1 MLLKYI
7 YYFRGNHSEAYVHY
21 EKALQEKGSPD
32 HVLICKS
39 GIARTAIHSGNYRH
53 AINTAVELNSKQL
66 FKECA
71 EILEKKKQYS
81 EAANFYERSENCDK
95 AASIYIKLKD
105 WQRVGRLL
113 GGITSNKIHLQYAKA
128 KESEGKYEEAVRA
141 YNAAKDYDSVI
152 RLNLDYLN
160 SPEIAVEL
168 VQETKSTEG
177 AKMVSR

>member
-1 MLLKYI
+1 M
-7 YYFRGNHSEAYVHY
+7 HY
-21 EKALQEKGSPD
+21 EKALQEKGTPE
-32 HVLICKS
+32 HVFLCKS

-53 AINTAVELNSKQL
+53 GVSTALELDNKQL

-71 EILEKKKQYS
+71 EILEKKKQHS
-81 EAANFYERSENCDK
+81 EAANFYERSENYDK

-113 GGITSNKIHLQYAKA
+113 GGITSSKIHVQYAKA
-128 KESEGKYEEAVRA
+128 KESEGRYEEAARA
-141 YNAAKDYDSVI
+141 YNAAKDYDSVV

-160 SPEIAVEL
+160 SPEVAVDL
-168 VQETKSTEG
+168 VQETKSVEG